1 MDPDSTSPKR
11 FDHLRLGR
19 HGEDRAAQWY
29 ASRGYVVLARNWSC
43 SDGELDLIVSS
54 GREIVF
60 CEVKT
65 RSSERFGSPL
75 EAVNHAKQ
83 VKIRTLAMRW
93 PPPLPA
99 VRTVRRFRLVAVH
112 FRHDHR
118 GLDQKPEAAS

>member
-1 MDPDSTSPKR
+1 MDSDSTSPKR

-19 HGEDRAAQWY
+19 HGEDRTAEWY
-29 ASRGYVVLARNWSC
+29 SSRGYVVLARNWSC

-75 EAVNHAKQ
+75 EAVNRTKQ
-83 VKIRTLAMRW
+83 VKIRSLAMRW
-93 PPPLPA
+93 LS
-99 VRTVRRFRLVAVH
+99 
-112 FRHDHR
+112 
-118 GLDQKPEAAS
+118 EAAPFRPTAIRFDVAAVIGSRVDVVVEAF

>member
-1 MDPDSTSPKR
+1 MDSNSTPPER

-29 ASRGYVVLARNWSC
+29 ASRGYVVVARNWSC

-65 RSSERFGSPL
+65 RSSERFGSPF

-83 VKIRTLAMRW
+83 VKIRSLAMRW
-93 PPPLPA
+93 LS
-99 VRTVRRFRLVAVH
+99 
-112 FRHDHR
+112 
-118 GLDQKPEAAS
+118 EAAPFRPTSIRFDVAAVIGSRVDVVVEAF